1 MPVKAVFE
9 DLGIID
15 YKKAWDYQE
24 KLHLEIIN
32 IKSGKT
38 NKEITNRIIFC
49 EHPHVFTLGRSG
61 KENNLL
67 INDSILDSINAT
79 FYRINRGGDITYHGP
94 GQIVGYPIF
103 DLEQFKLGAK
113 SYIFKLEES
122 IIKTLKDYNI
132 PAKRIKEATGV
143 WIDSGSKGSTRKIC
157 AIGIRISKYITMH
170 GFALNVSTDLKYF
183 NYINP
188 CGYTD
193 KGVTS
198 IQNETGFA
206 PAIEEV
212 KKKILGYII
221 NEFEIHLYNF

>member
-24 KLHLEIIN
+24 ELHQEIVK

-38 NKEITNRIIFC
+38 DKEIINRIIFC
-49 EHPHVFTLGRSG
+49 EHPHVFTLGKSG
-61 KENNLL
+61 DETNLL
-67 INDSILDSINAT
+67 INDSILESINAT

-113 SYIFKLEES
+113 DYIFKLEES
-122 IIKTLKDYNI
+122 IIKTLKEYDI
-132 PAKRIKEATGV
+132 SSKRIKGATGV
-143 WIDSGSKGSTRKIC
+143 WIDSDNKGNTRKIC

-170 GFALNVSTDLKYF
+170 GFALNVTTDLKYF
-183 NYINP
+183 DYINP

-193 KGVTS
+193 RGVTS
-198 IQNETGFA
+198 IKNEIGFT
-206 PAIEEV
+206 PAIEEL
-212 KKKILGYII
+212 KKRILTQII
-221 NEFEIHLYNF
+221 NEFEIHLFYF

>member
-1 MPVKAVFE
+1 MPVKAVYE

-24 KLHLEIIN
+24 KLHKEIVS
-32 IKSGKT
+32 IKSGKI

-49 EHPHVFTLGRSG
+49 EHPHVYTLGRSG

-67 INDSILDSINAT
+67 INDKILDSINAT
-79 FYRINRGGDITYHGP
+79 YYRTNRGGDITYHGP

-103 DLEQFKLGAK
+103 DLEQLKLGAK

-122 IIKTLKDYNI
+122 IIKVLKDYNI
-132 PAKRIKEATGV
+132 SARRIKGATGV
-143 WIDSGSKGSTRKIC
+143 WIDPDGTGNTRKIC
-157 AIGIRISKYITMH
+157 AIGIRINKYITMH
-170 GFALNVSTDLKYF
+170 GFALNVNTELKYF

-188 CGYTD
+188 CGYID

-198 IQNETGFA
+198 IENEVGFT
-206 PAIEEV
+206 PVIEEV
-212 KKKILGYII
+212 KKKILNYII
-221 NEFEIHLYNF
+221 NEFEIHLFNF

>member
-1 MPVKAVFE
+1 MPVKAVYE

-24 KLHLEIIN
+24 KLHQEIVN

-67 INDSILDSINAT
+67 VNDSILNSINAT
-79 FYRINRGGDITYHGP
+79 YYRTNRGGDITYHGP

-113 SYIFKLEES
+113 DYIFRLEES
-122 IIKTLKDYNI
+122 IIKVLKDYNI
-132 PAKRIKEATGV
+132 YARRIKGATGV
-143 WIDSGSKGSTRKIC
+143 WIDSDSTGNTRKIC

-170 GFALNVSTDLKYF
+170 GFALNVNTDLKYF

-188 CGYTD
+188 CGYID

-198 IQNETGFA
+198 IENEVGFT
-206 PAIEEV
+206 PVIKEV
-212 KKKILGYII
+212 KEKTLNYII
-221 NEFEIHLYNF
+221 NEFEIHLFYF

>member
-1 MPVKAVFE
+1 MPVKAVYE
-9 DLGIID
+9 DLGVID

-24 KLHLEIIN
+24 KLHREIVS
-32 IKSGKT
+32 IKSGKI

-49 EHPHVFTLGRSG
+49 EHPHVYTLGRSG

-67 INDSILDSINAT
+67 VNNKILDSINAT
-79 FYRINRGGDITYHGP
+79 YHRTNRGGDITYHGP

-103 DLEQFKLGAK
+103 DLEQFKLGVK

-122 IIKTLKDYNI
+122 IIKVLKEYNI
-132 PAKRIKEATGV
+132 SAKRIKQATGV
-143 WIDSGSKGSTRKIC
+143 WIDSDSTGNTRKIC

-170 GFALNVSTDLKYF
+170 GFALNVNTDLKYF

-188 CGYTD
+188 CGYID

-198 IQNETGFA
+198 IENEVGFT
-206 PAIEEV
+206 PVIEEV
-212 KKKILGYII
+212 KKKILYCII
-221 NEFEIHLYNF
+221 NEFEIHLFNF